1 VEAVDLGRRAVG
13 WQTAIC
19 IPRGSNGTLDPG
31 PADRPQ
37 TGRNVASAATL
48 RSPSPRTAAKRGER
62 RAAKPGVLRAFRP
75 SSLTF
80 AVLEAN
86 RGAEIR
92 TRDLT
97 DPNRYPFACCLREMP
112 AKCTVSLLQCG
123 LQDSG
128 VWGRVR
134 GLWAVASS
142 YCPKHLDAVAVV
154 SRSLHDDSLRVA
166 AEAIHATT
174 SGRHEPVDVGATM
187 ARAND
192 RNPQAQRSSARRYE
206 AEAVGQFTWRKYL
219 QLA

>member
-1 VEAVDLGRRAVG
+1 
-13 WQTAIC
+13 
-19 IPRGSNGTLDPG
+19 
-31 PADRPQ
+31 
-37 TGRNVASAATL
+37 
-48 RSPSPRTAAKRGER
+48 
-62 RAAKPGVLRAFRP
+62 
-75 SSLTF
+75 
-80 AVLEAN
+80 
-86 RGAEIR
+86 
-92 TRDLT
+92 
-97 DPNRYPFACCLREMP
+97 MP

-166 AEAIHATT
+166 AEDIHATT
-174 SGRHEPVDVGATM
+174 SGRREPVDVGATM